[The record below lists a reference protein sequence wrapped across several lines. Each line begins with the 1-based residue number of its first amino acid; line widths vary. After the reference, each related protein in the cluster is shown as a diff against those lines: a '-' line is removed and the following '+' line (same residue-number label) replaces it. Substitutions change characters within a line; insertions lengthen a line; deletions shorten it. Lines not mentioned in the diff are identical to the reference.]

1 MANLSVNN
9 KVLRYKSTSYQISQ
23 ITSAKPLPEK
33 KTPRKIEQIS
43 LNPLKPALTIC
54 FVFAA
59 IGLILLSAGTAFGLL
74 AILVSIVCILYSY
87 NLYSNHIEAKN
98 ADPYNYMY
106 GISLRMSN
114 GDDPVFYSSNK
125 TTIYGVL
132 KAIESAMNGDEN
144 VSISFDNA
152 NINISNSNDFDIGN
166 FKNDKD

>member
-33 KTPRKIEQIS
+33 KTPRKIEPVS
-43 LNPLKPALTIC
+43 LQSLKYLIP
-54 FVFAA
+54 
-59 IGLILLSAGTAFGLL
+59 IGIMAGVIGFLLLKAEIMYGMLLFLL
-74 AILVSIVCILYSY
+74 AVGCLIYSMM
-87 NLYSNHIEAKN
+87 LLTEQTKAKN

-125 TTIYGVL
+125 
-132 KAIESAMNGDEN
+132 K
-144 VSISFDNA
+144 
-152 NINISNSNDFDIGN
+152 
-166 FKNDKD
+166 